1 MRYTK
6 FLPVAL
12 LLASALT
19 LGACSGDDKD
29 APLKGERISIIS
41 YQQELEPD
49 DVALDAEGFI
59 APDPWKNE
67 YWPQAGGYPNHAMQ
81 NLALNSGPLKRIWS
95 ADIGSGSRK
104 ALPLVAQPIIFDGRV
119 YTMDTQAN
127 VASFDVKTGKEFW
140 SKSFR
145 PKEEDEAVI
154 TGGLAYSSGKLY
166 VTTGYNNVIALNP
179 KNGKL
184 IWKVDL
190 ESPSRAAPTVLNDR
204 VFVVTVDN
212 KLLTLNAADGKQLW
226 DYQGLTEQA
235 GLIGMASPAANNEI
249 VVPVF
254 SSGELYAL
262 RVENGSV
269 AWSESLSPLSRF
281 SGLASI
287 ADIRALPV
295 LDKGRI
301 YAISYSGKMVALE
314 ERTGTRIWQ
323 REIGSAETPWIA
335 GNHAFVLTNNNELA
349 ALGTDSGSVSWVAKL
364 PHYLDPKDR
373 EDPVVLHGPILAGG
387 RLILAGTDGLVFEY
401 DPKTGKMIRKW
412 DAGDT
417 IVSAPIVAGNT
428 LFLLTDDGTLQAYQ

>member
-1 MRYTK
+1 MRYST
-6 FLPVAL
+6 FFSAL
-12 LLASALT
+12 LAVSALT

-41 YQQELEPD
+41 YQQELQPD

-59 APDPWKNE
+59 APDEWKNE

-81 NLALNSGPLKRIWS
+81 NLALNPGALKKVWS
-95 ADIGSGSRK
+95 TDIGSGSRK
-104 ALPLVAQPIIFDGRV
+104 RLPLIAQPVVFDGRI
-119 YTMDTQAN
+119 YTMDTQAVVSAFSIKN
-127 VASFDVKTGKEFW
+127 GKELW

-166 VTTGYNNVIALNP
+166 VTTGYNNVLALNP
-179 KNGKL
+179 KDGKL

-212 KLLTLNAADGKQLW
+212 KLLTLNASDGKQLW

-269 AWSESLSPLSRF
+269 AWSESLSPLARF

-295 LDKGRI
+295 MDKGRI

-323 REIGSAETPWIA
+323 KEIGSAETPWIA
-335 GNHAFVLTNNNELA
+335 GNHAFILTNNNELT
-349 ALGTDSGSVSWVAKL
+349 ALGTDNGTVNWVAKL
-364 PHYLDPKDR
+364 PHYLDPKNR
-373 EDPVVLHGPILAGG
+373 EDPIVLHGPVLAGG
-387 RLILAGTDGLVFEY
+387 RLILAGTNGLVLEY
-401 DPKTGKMIRKW
+401 EPKTGKLIRKW
-412 DAGDT
+412 DANDT
-417 IVSAPIVAGNT
+417 VVCTPIVAGGM